1 MSEKQEVVSVLFT
14 RNHRC
19 LPIELYYCITG
30 KGYTHASISTDS
42 TLTNFYSFTY
52 RGFKEEH
59 PAHRRLTG
67 KTKGSLCLQFYVDHD
82 EYLQLYQKLTE
93 LQETGC
99 PFNWLGY
106 LLTMLHI
113 RLPFKIGKGYFCS
126 EFVAAML
133 SDMSSFNLPKAAWHY
148 RPTGLAVDLQLRA
161 NPFRVLVDKL

>member
-19 LPIELYYCITG
+19 LPIELYYYITG
-30 KGYTHASISTDS
+30 RGYTHASISTDS

-52 RGFKEEH
+52 HGFKEEH
-59 PAHRRLTG
+59 PAHRKITG
-67 KTKGSLCLQFYVDHD
+67 KTRGSLCLQFYVSHD
-82 EYLQLYQKLTE
+82 EYLQLCKKLTK

-99 PFNWLGY
+99 QFNWIGY

-113 RLPFKIGKGYFCS
+113 RLPFKTGKGYFCS

-133 SDMSSFNLPKAAWHY
+133 SNVCSFNLPLAAWWY
-148 RPTGLAVDLQLRA
+148 RPTRLAVDLQSRA
-161 NPFRVLVDKL
+161 NPLKILVDEL